1 MNARYTHAHI
11 FSRFDGS
18 RFLAAVTDRD
28 ITAEYDRLSAVRNDR
43 LDESERDVTLAE
55 VIDWLERAVD
65 DGALR
70 RYVPI
75 ETARVTGIRAIGYG
89 REVRYSAADVRDVL
103 GESEHGECADFREG
117 AQ

>member
-1 MNARYTHAHI
+1 MFARYTHAHI
-11 FSRFDGS
+11 FSRRGS

-28 ITAEYDRLSAVRNDR
+28 IIAEYDRLSATRNDR
-43 LDESERDVTLAE
+43 LDESERDATLGD

-75 ETARVTGIRAIGYG
+75 ETALLDGIRAIGYG

-103 GESEHGECADFREG
+103 GEIEHGERALVRP
-117 AQ
+117 